1 MELDKIYQLMDK
13 FEQSSLTSFEYRD
26 QDFEIQMGKKGH
38 NSKAATAS
46 SEPAPLPNQP
56 VIDPTPVTP
65 TPIANASAASVVEP
79 TPTATV
85 TSTAAATPTSIAP
98 ESTPEPE
105 PAPTPEPAPVQVDPK
120 ECVTAPVVGIYYP
133 AHSSEEAPYVK
144 LGDHVSVGQQVGLIQ
159 AMQMMRPV
167 VAKQAGTV
175 KAFLVKN
182 GEEVNFGQPLIQLIP
197 DTPDDI

>member
-38 NSKAATAS
+38 GKSATVTPQ
-46 SEPAPLPNQP
+46 PAPLPNQP
-56 VIDPTPVTP
+56 VIDPTPVAP
-65 TPIANASAASVVEP
+65 TPVSRVSTPVVAETEP
-79 TPTATV
+79 TPVMTSMASDPASTV
-85 TSTAAATPTSIAP
+85 TPD
-98 ESTPEPE
+98 PEPT
-105 PAPTPEPAPVQVDPK
+105 PAQIDPK

>member
-38 NSKAATAS
+38 GKTTVTPQ
-46 SEPAPLPNQP
+46 PAPLPNQP

-65 TPIANASAASVVEP
+65 TPVSTVSTPVVAEAEP
-79 TPTATV
+79 TPVA
-85 TSTAAATPTSIAP
+85 I
-98 ESTPEPE
+98 
-105 PAPTPEPAPVQVDPK
+105 DPK

-182 GEEVNFGQPLIQLIP
+182 GEEVNFGQPLIQLVP

>member
-38 NSKAATAS
+38 NSKTTTAP

-98 ESTPEPE
+98 ESTTEPE

>member
-26 QDFEIQMGKKGH
+26 QDFEIQMGKKSH
-38 NSKAATAS
+38 NSKATTAS

>member
-1 MELDKIYQLMDK
+1 MELDKIYQLMDE

-38 NSKAATAS
+38 NSKATTAA

-79 TPTATV
+79 TPAATV

>member
-26 QDFEIQMGKKGH
+26 QDFEIQMGKKGYG
-38 NSKAATAS
+38 KMTVTPK
-46 SEPAPLPNQP
+46 PAPLPNQP

-65 TPIANASAASVVEP
+65 TPVSTVSTPVVAEAEP
-79 TPTATV
+79 TPVA
-85 TSTAAATPTSIAP
+85 TSTASNPTSVV
-98 ESTPEPE
+98 TPEPE
-105 PAPTPEPAPVQVDPK
+105 PAPIDPK

-182 GEEVNFGQPLIQLIP
+182 GEEVNFGQPLIQLVP